1 LICYELQVISFSTSL
16 HNKMLLAHKIELR
29 PTDEQRDYLDKAC
42 GHRRHCHNQLLEY
55 FSQKDEAGQL
65 INKWSK
71 AAAYQYYIKVLRVKF
86 PWYAEVSSRVTRNAI
101 DDLDNAFKHFF
112 RRVKNGDKKPG
123 YPRYKKRDHKDS
135 FALREAEKFDVN
147 YKKLRI
153 EKLKT
158 WIDLRQ
164 PIRLQGKLKQVTISK
179 RAGKYFASFLIET
192 DEYDPK
198 DVNRQESV
206 GVDFGIKSLA
216 TLSNGESFPASQ
228 PLKKEIRKLKKL
240 QRNMSRKVIGS
251 NRGARAKLRLQKLHF
266 RVARQREAI
275 LHQLSDYVTKTFDR
289 IVIEDL
295 NVKGMIKNRKLSR
308 AIADVGFGML
318 RQMIEYKAKLRNCTL
333 VIANR
338 FFPSSKTCSSCGQI
352 KQDLTL
358 KDRIYSCDCGLTIDR
373 DLNAALMLN
382 KYSS

>member
-1 LICYELQVISFSTSL
+1 
-16 HNKMLLAHKIELR
+16 M
-29 PTDEQRDYLDKAC
+29 
-42 GHRRHCHNQLLEY
+42 
-55 FSQKDEAGQL
+55 
-65 INKWSK
+65 
-71 AAAYQYYIKVLRVKF
+71 
-86 PWYAEVSSRVTRNAI
+86 
-101 DDLDNAFKHFF
+101 
-112 RRVKNGDKKPG
+112 
-123 YPRYKKRDHKDS
+123 
-135 FALREAEKFDVN
+135 
-147 YKKLRI
+147 
-153 EKLKT
+153 
-158 WIDLRQ
+158 
-164 PIRLQGKLKQVTISK
+164 
-179 RAGKYFASFLIET
+179 
-192 DEYDPK
+192 
-198 DVNRQESV
+198 
-206 GVDFGIKSLA
+206 A

-251 NRGARAKLRLQKLHF
+251 NRRARAKLKLQKLHF

-275 LHQLSDYVTKTFDR
+275 LHQLSDYLTKTFDR

-318 RQMIEYKAKLRNCTL
+318 RQMIEYKAKLRNCIV

>member
-1 LICYELQVISFSTSL
+1 
-16 HNKMLLAHKIELR
+16 MLLAHKIELR

-55 FSQKDEAGQL
+55 FSQKDESGQL

-251 NRGARAKLRLQKLHF
+251 NRGARAKLRLEKLHF

>member
-1 LICYELQVISFSTSL
+1 
-16 HNKMLLAHKIELR
+16 MLLAHKIELR

-55 FSQKDEAGQL
+55 FSQKDESGQL